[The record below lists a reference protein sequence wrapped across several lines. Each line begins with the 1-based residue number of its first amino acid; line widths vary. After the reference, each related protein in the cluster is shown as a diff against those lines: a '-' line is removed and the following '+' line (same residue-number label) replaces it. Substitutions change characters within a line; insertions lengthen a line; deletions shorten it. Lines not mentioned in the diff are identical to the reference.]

1 MDSHN
6 YLLTFFFFFRW
17 LCPWHLRSRKL
28 QAGLEELIMTSTIA
42 GMLGVD
48 EHSSP
53 CDLCRVV
60 MHAHGLFLFF
70 PCVCVGGGEGV
81 RRGVGEIV
89 FFLLLVLAFSGAMG
103 AGL

>member
-6 YLLTFFFFFRW
+6 YLLTFFFFFFRW
-17 LCPWHLRSRKL
+17 LCPWHLRSGKL
-28 QAGLEELIMTSTIA
+28 QAGLEELIMTPTIA

-70 PCVCVGGGEGV
+70 PCVCVVGGGGGEGGGRV
-81 RRGVGEIV
+81 LGGGLGRL
-89 FFLLLVLAFSGAMG
+89 FFSSSCTCF
-103 AGL
+103 